1 MSRCFHS
8 QSMFVV
14 VTVLTGLPMAMAAD
28 FSPDSVQFAPG
39 YEHTFEAQYG
49 AREVPTL
56 RSEIAQTVSQSL
68 KAAHGSCRLDLNVV
82 VDRAAPTHPTM
93 KQQSDEPGLDPIR
106 TVYRNGGAALTGRV
120 LGSDGK
126 VLATVTHRYFSD
138 TLPPI
143 SPARDP
149 WSEAR
154 VAISQF
160 SSKLVEACEQKSGEQ
175 R

>member
-1 MSRCFHS
+1 MIRVKPRFLALALA
-8 QSMFVV
+8 
-14 VTVLTGLPMAMAAD
+14 VLPALPLATAAD
-28 FSPDSVQFAPG
+28 FPPASVQFAPG
-39 YEHTFEAQYG
+39 YERQFENQYG

-56 RSEIAQTVSQSL
+56 RSEIAQTLSRSL
-68 KAAHGSCRLDLNVV
+68 EAAHGSCNLSLNVV

-106 TVYRNGGAALTGRV
+106 TVYRNGGAALTGQV
-120 LGSDGK
+120 LGAGGK
-126 VLATVTHRYFSD
+126 VLATVKHQYFTD
-138 TLPPI
+138 TLPPL

-160 SSKLVEACEQKSGEQ
+160 SSKLVDACEQKSANE